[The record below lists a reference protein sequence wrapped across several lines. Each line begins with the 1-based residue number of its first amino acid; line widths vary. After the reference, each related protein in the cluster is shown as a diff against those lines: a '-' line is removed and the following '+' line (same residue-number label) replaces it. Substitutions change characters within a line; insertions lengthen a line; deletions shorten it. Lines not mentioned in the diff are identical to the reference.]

1 MFNAVDNIMRY
12 LDIDIS
18 RHLRMDRCHT
28 SARPV
33 VVDNQ
38 IMGSYNSFI
47 GSNLFHDPC
56 IQIRIRALPDQR
68 FQCIFCNGNTGPHNE
83 YRHNKSCDCVDIN
96 RKEMADQCRSDRC
109 ARRDHVTHGI
119 RRRCQHHL
127 RLNAV
132 SQFSVEKRHP
142 QLYTNR
148 EHQNQK
154 RNHLKCDL
162 FRIADFLQ
170 RAL

>member
-38 IMGSYNSFI
+38 IMGSYNSVI

-68 FQCIFCNGNTGPHNE
+68 FQCIFCNGNTGPHSTATTSPAIASILTE
-83 YRHNKSCDCVDIN
+83 RKWQIN
-96 RKEMADQCRSDRC
+96 VEAIVALVVITSPMESADVASITFD
-109 ARRDHVTHGI
+109 
-119 RRRCQHHL
+119 
-127 RLNAV
+127 
-132 SQFSVEKRHP
+132 
-142 QLYTNR
+142 
-148 EHQNQK
+148 
-154 RNHLKCDL
+154 
-162 FRIADFLQ
+162 
-170 RAL
+170 

>member
-68 FQCIFCNGNTGPHNE
+68 FQCIFAMEIPDHITSTATTSPAIASILTE
-83 YRHNKSCDCVDIN
+83 RKWQIN
-96 RKEMADQCRSDRC
+96 VEAIVALVVITSPMESADVASITFD
-109 ARRDHVTHGI
+109 
-119 RRRCQHHL
+119 
-127 RLNAV
+127 
-132 SQFSVEKRHP
+132 
-142 QLYTNR
+142 
-148 EHQNQK
+148 
-154 RNHLKCDL
+154 
-162 FRIADFLQ
+162 
-170 RAL
+170 